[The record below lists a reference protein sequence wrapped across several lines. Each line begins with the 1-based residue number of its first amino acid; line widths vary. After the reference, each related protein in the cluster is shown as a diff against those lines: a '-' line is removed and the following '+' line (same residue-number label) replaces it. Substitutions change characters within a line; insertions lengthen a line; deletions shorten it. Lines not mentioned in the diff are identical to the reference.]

1 MTRLW
6 VTRDDVVGV
15 GDDLLD
21 DAWNAI
27 VGVDGAKIQKMAGFL
42 MLGRSRLLFARQSQS
57 WGKVPL
63 LRSKALP
70 TWRPTSG
77 LYGERQATGAQFE
90 GRDPRK
96 ALASVLNPRRGGGSR
111 EQPHVSVGQ
120 QNRGCSL
127 KTMEIAQRPEQC
139 SLSPQMAGL

>member
-57 WGKVPL
+57 WGEVPL

-77 LYGERQATGAQFE
+77 LYGERQATRAQFE
-90 GRDPRK
+90 GPRK
-96 ALASVLNPRRGGGSR
+96 VLASVLNPRKGGGQSR
-111 EQPHVSVGQ
+111 AASCIHRPTGPRMLFEDNGD
-120 QNRGCSL
+120 CSM
-127 KTMEIAQRPEQC
+127 T
-139 SLSPQMAGL
+139 